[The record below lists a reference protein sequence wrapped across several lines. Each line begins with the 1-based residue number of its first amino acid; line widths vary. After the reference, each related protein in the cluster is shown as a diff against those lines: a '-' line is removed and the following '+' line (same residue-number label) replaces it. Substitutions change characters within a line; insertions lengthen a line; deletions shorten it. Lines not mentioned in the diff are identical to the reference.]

1 MTEIINKEAENR
13 NFKRI
18 EFICGEVEKVFR
30 KKEEKHYFWEK
41 YGFRKLDFNYIQ
53 PALDENKKNVDIM
66 RFGIMTKIPNAEFNE
81 NYISSNLLEE
91 ILYEYYGKNEEA
103 KDELKKMSIEIHKKG
118 EFINLIDLY

>member
-41 YGFRKLDFNYIQ
+41 YGSRKLDPKYIQ
-53 PALDENKKNVDIM
+53 PALDENNIIISLIYIIFNKKQE
-66 RFGIMTKIPNAEFNE
+66 K
-81 NYISSNLLEE
+81 
-91 ILYEYYGKNEEA
+91 
-103 KDELKKMSIEIHKKG
+103 
-118 EFINLIDLY
+118 